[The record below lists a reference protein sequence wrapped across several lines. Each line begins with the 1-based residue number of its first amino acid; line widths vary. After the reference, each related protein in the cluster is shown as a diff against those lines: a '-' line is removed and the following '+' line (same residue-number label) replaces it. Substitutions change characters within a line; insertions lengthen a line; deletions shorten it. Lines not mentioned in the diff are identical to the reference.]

1 MSKNNTEYATITV
14 HFKGNKFKSL
24 PLDVTNDAEN
34 RELVTTIADIG
45 TDKLSMFKMP
55 LTDVKFLV
63 FSRKQ
68 LDECLFEIE
77 VKPKT
82 TRGKKAKEPDMITS

>member
-1 MSKNNTEYATITV
+1 MSNKTQYAIIKV
-14 HFKGNKFKSL
+14 HFKGEVYKSIQ
-24 PLDVTNDAEN
+24 LDITEDQEN
-34 RELVTTIADIG
+34 RELVTTIAEIG

-55 LTDVKFLV
+55 LTDTKFLV

-77 VKPKT
+77 IKDKT
-82 TRGKKAKEPDMITS
+82 IRTRKKKEPEMITS